1 MKYYQNP
8 CTDPCYNLAL
18 EEYLLNEET
27 TDDFFLLWQNRPSVI
42 LGLNQN
48 ALEEIREDEVSLR
61 GISVVRRT
69 TGGGAVYHDLGNL
82 NFSFFTDFSPEQP
95 AAMRQ
100 FLEPVTAYLCSLGL
114 PAAVDGRNDIV
125 VSGRKVSGSAQ
136 RINGGRI
143 LHHGTLLFDS
153 DLSALSR
160 VLKPRDDKF
169 QSKSTK
175 SVRSRVANIRKLLS
189 VPVTLNEFRDGLVQW
204 LTRDRPVSLWTPSS
218 SAVRKIRLLAQEKY
232 ASKSWNYGSAPACT
246 FRNQK
251 RFPGGSLEI
260 LFEITENRIEH
271 AGIYG
276 DFLATEDSSPLLQA
290 LGGIPYQKE
299 EVQSALSPLPLH
311 RYLGGISLEEF
322 LSVCFPSEPPVE
334 ETNFESKPMAA
345 MIHSPYAGSAQ

>member
-27 TDDFFLLWQNRPSVI
+27 KDDFFLLWQNRPSVI

-48 ALEEIREDEVSLR
+48 ALEEIREDQVSLR

-82 NFSFFTDFSPEQP
+82 NFSFLTDFSPEQP
-95 AAMRQ
+95 VAMRQ

-114 PAAVDGRNDIV
+114 PAEVDGRNDIV

-136 RINGGRI
+136 RISGGRI

-153 DLSALSR
+153 DLSALSL
-160 VLKPRDDKF
+160 VLKPGDDKF

-175 SVRSRVANIRKLLS
+175 SVRSRVANIREMLS
-189 VPVTLNEFRDGLVQW
+189 IPITLKEFQYGLSQW
-204 LTRDRPVSLWTPSS
+204 LTGNRPVSFWTPSS
-218 SAVRKIRLLAQEKY
+218 SAVKKIRLLAQRKY

-251 RFPGGSLEI
+251 RFPEGNLEI
-260 LFEITENRIEH
+260 LFKITGNQIKH
-271 AGIYG
+271 ARIYG

-290 LGGIPYQKE
+290 LRGIPYQKE
-299 EVQSALSPLPLH
+299 AVQNALSPLPLH
-311 RYLGGISLEEF
+311 RCLGGISLEEF
-322 LSVCFPSEPPVE
+322 LSVCFPSETHGE
-334 ETNFESKPMAA
+334 ETKVESEPKTGE
-345 MIHSPYAGSAQ
+345 IHR